1 MINLKLHTQS
11 RHISGWEKLDFWD
24 KSKIPSFQV
33 FKFDFLQISPFISK
47 TFQSQTFP
55 LTFVLLK
62 THCKDPMSYESS
74 KELLP
79 HVCWLNAYFR
89 LVCLFPTWNERQVMN
104 DEMKFLLSL
113 KSNHFLKYMMENVVN
128 IFNNNIICSHL
139 IVTSKF
145 PQK

>member
-1 MINLKLHTQS
+1 
-11 RHISGWEKLDFWD
+11 
-24 KSKIPSFQV
+24 
-33 FKFDFLQISPFISK
+33 
-47 TFQSQTFP
+47 
-55 LTFVLLK
+55 
-62 THCKDPMSYESS
+62 
-74 KELLP
+74 
-79 HVCWLNAYFR
+79 
-89 LVCLFPTWNERQVMN
+89 MN